1 MALSMKLEYLHGE
14 YCPIQMEIDIISFR
28 LLRVSGT
35 TKCGGRW
42 NSRGE
47 SSKGGRGRHHCIRI
61 VTPI

>member
-35 TKCGGRW
+35 TKCGGLR
-42 NSRGE
+42 NEKFSVRE
-47 SSKGGRGRHHCIRI
+47 GG
-61 VTPI
+61 VAPSPI